1 MNSVKHTKMTTNSA
15 ICTTWCR
22 ALVLAIL
29 TIASMSAWAQQQT
42 IPVYDENGG
51 LGCMMVID
59 DIHLSKGVVSG
70 KRNSTVETS
79 KTSGT
84 NEAIGL
90 TLTLALEDN
99 ALPKTDM
106 VTLTPRLFTTKDSV
120 DFPAIRLYGKWAYLA
135 LQRSGD
141 STSDN
146 YGLAGNPGDV
156 LLPASDARIPLTY
169 SQHLPFEQW
178 MTRAQLKL
186 IVNQTDG
193 CCTQYL
199 GNARVIGEQHMILS
213 HREILKE
220 TAAQVNHLQ
229 GRAYINFA
237 VNKTDIRPNLGNNR
251 NELERLNSVLDSL
264 RQVENMQIRHIYLK
278 GYASPE
284 GSYKHNDFLSRGRV
298 EALRQYLADNYNVDS
313 ALISTENEPEDWEG
327 LRDYVLK
334 SNLADRKKILSIIDA
349 PGNPDKKLKLIVQQ
363 HPEAYKQLLKVVFPL
378 LRHTDYRIDYTLTKG
393 QDSKYT
399 EIATDT
405 AYIYSMSIANEPIT
419 PAFNAEPR
427 RFSPLLALKTNML
440 YDLALAPN
448 IEVEFPLSRAARWSV
463 MAEYTNPWWRW
474 KKLDFSYQ
482 IQEGGLELRHWFSP
496 SCAEGRPCLS
506 GHFWGVYGAALKY
519 DLEYDQ
525 TGNQGEIFSA
535 GFTYGYSWPLST
547 HWNLELSASLGA
559 AFGERRHYNA
569 EFNSTH
575 LIYKYTK
582 NIFYVGPTKLKF
594 SIVYLL
600 GKKGGTK

>member
-1 MNSVKHTKMTTNSA
+1 MMTTNST

-22 ALVLAIL
+22 ALILAIL

-79 KTSGT
+79 GTSET
-84 NEAIGL
+84 SEAIGL

-264 RQVENMQIRHIYLK
+264 RQAENMQIRHIYLK

-349 PGNPDKKLKLIVQQ
+349 PGDPDKKLKLIVQQ

-393 QDSKYT
+393 QDSK
-399 EIATDT
+399 
-405 AYIYSMSIANEPIT
+405 
-419 PAFNAEPR
+419 
-427 RFSPLLALKTNML
+427 
-440 YDLALAPN
+440 
-448 IEVEFPLSRAARWSV
+448 
-463 MAEYTNPWWRW
+463 
-474 KKLDFSYQ
+474 
-482 IQEGGLELRHWFSP
+482 
-496 SCAEGRPCLS
+496 
-506 GHFWGVYGAALKY
+506 
-519 DLEYDQ
+519 
-525 TGNQGEIFSA
+525 
-535 GFTYGYSWPLST
+535 
-547 HWNLELSASLGA
+547 
-559 AFGERRHYNA
+559 
-569 EFNSTH
+569 
-575 LIYKYTK
+575 
-582 NIFYVGPTKLKF
+582 
-594 SIVYLL
+594 
-600 GKKGGTK
+600 